1 MSCKYTWNFSAPP
14 AHPSKKV
21 LCRIE
26 GYPNCGKGW
35 GEGKFWEEME
45 IFLGEIFLPDGGNLS
60 RSDYD
65 NSNLFQS

>member
-21 LCRIE
+21 LCRI
-26 GYPNCGKGW
+26 GGFQNCSKGW
-35 GEGKFWEEME
+35 GEGKFWGEME
-45 IFLGEIFLPDGGNLS
+45 IFLGEIFLPDGGNLR